1 MKKISLSVLLV
12 LASVTILFSQVP
24 DAFNYQAVV
33 RNSSGEIQ
41 SNKAVSFRISIL
53 NDSETGTVVYTETH
67 AVSTNSFGLVNL
79 EIGKGTVVSGLFSPA
94 TWNKS
99 TFIKVELDPAGGTA
113 YSHLATKE
121 LVSVPYAF
129 MAQQVENDQVDD
141 ADADPTN
148 EIQQISISG
157 TLLELSNGGGSVIL
171 PTSGGG
177 GGGDN
182 WGTQKVV
189 TDGTITGEG
198 TQANPLSTPDSD
210 PTNELQ
216 TLSKTGST
224 VTLSDGGGT
233 FTDEVDDA
241 DADPTN
247 EIQTLS
253 ISGTLLELSNGGGSV
268 TLPSSGGGGG
278 DNWGTQKVITD
289 GTITGEGTQANPLS
303 TPDSDPTNELQT
315 LSLNGNNLSLSDGGG
330 TVTLPSSGGGS
341 SAWTTSGGN
350 VYRSSGSVGI
360 GTTPNS
366 AFALDVTK
374 SSDATAMRL
383 KSGHDDVALVL
394 DKHATTNFAYIM
406 YNTNEVPKFHTGL
419 NEDDNFEISS
429 SETST
434 VKGIEVNPNGNVE
447 LSDDLTVGVNAT
459 IKGDLNA
466 ESDTYLDGELE
477 VGSSITVSSDL
488 SVDGDLIF
496 SKGAGANKVLT
507 SDANGNATWQT
518 PASGGGSSLWAEN
531 GSDLYYTSG
540 KVAIGRTSNPL
551 NCLLDAYTTENM
563 YAVSAINNG
572 AVASLFASNLGTGA
586 AAQFNGKIVI
596 DDGTQGTGKV
606 LTSDSDGNA
615 SWQTPANNSAWTTSA
630 GNAYRASG
638 NVGIGTSSPNYDLD
652 IKSADPIV
660 NIEATNEAAQLDID
674 RKSNSGLSA
683 VRFYTNHNPT
693 FFTGLAINSDNYWI
707 STSSFSL
714 EGLEVQTS
722 GNVRISSSLSIES
735 ELNVADDVS
744 FDSELE
750 VDGDINVNGEIN
762 RTSTGSANMVPIA
775 YGTITRGGNIE
786 SSSGNISVSKTTG
799 VYTISITGN
808 SYSWNNY
815 ITLATIIYDNEMGS
829 IYTLSDNGKL
839 IIRTFDSSD
848 TAKDMYF
855 SFVVYKP

>member
-374 SSDATAMRL
+374 SSDAATMRL

-429 SETST
+429 SGTST
-434 VKGIEVNPNGNVE
+434 VKGIEVNQNGNIE

-507 SDANGNATWQT
+507 SDASGNATWQT
-518 PASGGGSSLWAEN
+518 PASGGS
-531 GSDLYYTSG
+531 
-540 KVAIGRTSNPL
+540 
-551 NCLLDAYTTENM
+551 
-563 YAVSAINNG
+563 
-572 AVASLFASNLGTGA
+572 
-586 AAQFNGKIVI
+586 
-596 DDGTQGTGKV
+596 
-606 LTSDSDGNA
+606 
-615 SWQTPANNSAWTTSA
+615 SAWTTS
-630 GNAYRASG
+630 GSDIYRSSG
-638 NVGIGTSSPNYDLD
+638 SVGIGTTTPSTTLD
-652 IKSADPIV
+652 IRDDDISVNFQGTTGSSALYIDKGNANDNAIIYFQQGSINKFSAGLEGNNKLSIKTV
-660 NIEATNEAAQLDID
+660 SDKGIEID
-674 RKSNSGLSA
+674 TDGDVTISQNMSVGNDLAVSGLLEIDDLQA
-683 VRFYTNHNPT
+683 D
-693 FFTGLAINSDNYWI
+693 GEG
-707 STSSFSL
+707 SFSENL
-714 EGLEVQTS
+714 
-722 GNVRISSSLSIES
+722 
-735 ELNVADDVS
+735 DVG
-744 FDSELE
+744 
-750 VDGDINVNGEIN
+750 GDLKVTGEIN
-762 RTSTGSANMVPIA
+762 RTSTGSANMVAIA
-775 YGTITRGGNIE
+775 YGTIDSNGNI
-786 SSSGNISVSKTTG
+786 STSSGNISVSKATG
-799 VYTISITGN
+799 VYTITITGE
-808 SYSWNNY
+808 SYTWDNY
-815 ITLATIIYDNEMGS
+815 IALATISYNSEMGS
-829 IYTLSDNGKL
+829 IYTDSVSGKL
-839 IIRTFDSSD
+839 IIRTFDSSG